1 MLPIETISARDL
13 DGYINRPDAVI
24 IDLRTP
30 EEYKKSHIR
39 TAVNIPYENLNTC
52 RQFSRKNSSF
62 STVREEAAAYLL
74 QGN

>member
-39 TAVNIPYENLNTC
+39 TAVNIPVSYTHLTLPT
-52 RQFSRKNSSF
+52 K
-62 STVREEAAAYLL
+62 A
-74 QGN
+74 